1 MPSCTGDPAM
11 KEFSGMSN
19 EQVRAMTFEIA
30 RDQ

>member
-1 MPSCTGDPAM
+1 M

-30 RDQ
+30 RDHRRVLNL